1 MSTRKPILS
10 ITKKDLDIQFFR
22 DSGNGG
28 QHRNK
33 VETAVRII
41 HRESGAIGQATED
54 RSQHRNKQM
63 AFKRLIE
70 SKEFN
75 LWIKRK
81 VGLIPDTEKIKQVVE
96 AQVEE
101 WMQEDNLKIETF

>member
-1 MSTRKPILS
+1 MKKPILS
-10 ITKKDLDIQFFR
+10 ITKKDFDIQFFR

-33 VETAVRII
+33 VETAVRVI
-41 HRESGAIGQATED
+41 HKESGAIGQATED

-63 AFKRLIE
+63 AFKRLVE

-81 VGLIPDTEKIKQVVE
+81 VGLIPDEEKIKQVVE

>member
-1 MSTRKPILS
+1 MRKPILS

-63 AFKRLIE
+63 AFKRLVE